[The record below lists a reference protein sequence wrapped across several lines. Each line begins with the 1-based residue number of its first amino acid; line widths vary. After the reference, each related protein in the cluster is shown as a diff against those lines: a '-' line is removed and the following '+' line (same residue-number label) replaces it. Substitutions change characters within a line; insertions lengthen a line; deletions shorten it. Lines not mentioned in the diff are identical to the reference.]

1 MLPSLRTRIIVAAAL
16 AVVLPSISFAN
27 GLRTYVLN
35 GSICTIDIFDTKSGS
50 YLSTLQPTMPVS
62 GACTSI
68 TASKNGKYLYLLNGG
83 AVKVDAATGE
93 VLASQ
98 YSVNISRRLV
108 TSPDGRFIYGTN
120 PVIVLDPETLNV
132 IATAPFGSNQARI
145 DDAELV
151 FTPDNQLV
159 CTWDYYNSYF
169 GCVSTSTNQV
179 AYLVRRSDFN
189 NGVTNILANPVGM
202 AFGW

>member
-1 MLPSLRTRIIVAAAL
+1 VLPSLRAKIIISAAF
-16 AVVLPSISFAN
+16 AVVLPSISSAS

-35 GSICTIDIFDTKSGS
+35 GSICTVDIFDTKSGS

-68 TASKNGKYLYLLNGG
+68 VASKNGKYLYLLNGG
-83 AVKVDAATGE
+83 VVKVDAATGV

-98 YSVNISRRLV
+98 YSVNINRRLV
-108 TSPDGRFIYGTN
+108 ISPDGRFLYGAN
-120 PVIVLDPETLNV
+120 PVTVLDPETLNV
-132 IATAPFGSNQARI
+132 LATASFGPNQARI
-145 DDAELV
+145 DDTELV

-159 CTWDYYNSYF
+159 CTWDYSPGNF
-169 GCVSTSTNQV
+169 GCMATNTNQV
-179 AYLVRRSDFN
+179 AYFVQRTDFN